1 MEDPGTWREH
11 RLRVVRRTATARRLR
26 RSRASIAGRARSRN
40 RGIQQTLAAQFAR
53 IAQMQP
59 QVDLLT
65 KDRRR

>member
-1 MEDPGTWREH
+1 MARTSATRRAPDGDGSPVTPIA
-11 RLRVVRRTATARRLR
+11 RLDR
-26 RSRASIAGRARSRN
+26 AGRARSRN